1 MAAGITM
8 THNPFGADY
17 WASCLREN
25 LTSSSFGEGLETD
38 RKYGQALRQSHI
50 PSGRHK
56 GNTDF
61 MIAPVG
67 VVREPPL
74 QF

>member
-1 MAAGITM
+1 MKVAAGITM

-38 RKYGQALRQSHI
+38 RKYGQALRQSLT
-50 PSGRHK
+50 RQV
-56 GNTDF
+56 F
-61 MIAPVG
+61 
-67 VVREPPL
+67 
-74 QF
+74 F